1 MIYYAREIRKLMDH
15 LTEVADLAKQFF
27 DIFRCG
33 RIADWAGL
41 LHDLANTRMRFMTF
55 AGMTRSDI
63 VRVV

>member
-41 LHDLANTRMRFMTF
+41 LHDLGKYTHTF
-55 AGMTRSDI
+55 YDFSGYDTF
-63 VRVV
+63 